1 VCPFYCSPSAFTF
14 GSYISPCSE
23 SVLLYYISPYIL
35 IANFYYI
42 GPYSPSVWTHT
53 YSLQFLLQS
62 AEIHWLNVI
71 GHLYMSGLTV
81 LSVGYDWTMSC
92 LSLPEFQLNA
102 SYNMIYNFKNYLQA
116 SLGVKNNEVGGQPTS
131 LSHTSNEATCG
142 VGKHLQCVSCLQWGY
157 GSDQQ
162 ERLKTWDLDMRPQ
175 YSRWDP
181 YWTPKWPKWL
191 TDC

>member
-1 VCPFYCSPSAFTF
+1 MSLLTICDFTVLANYEAIEPMCIDWYNIGAMHRNNRVQFVDQLVILHSINKGSQLASSVHQFTQHNTPNVYRPLCLDCASAQAVCPFYCSPSAFMF
-14 GSYISPCSE
+14 GSYISPCGA

-81 LSVGYDWTMSC
+81 LSVGYD
-92 LSLPEFQLNA
+92 
-102 SYNMIYNFKNYLQA
+102 
-116 SLGVKNNEVGGQPTS
+116 
-131 LSHTSNEATCG
+131 
-142 VGKHLQCVSCLQWGY
+142 
-157 GSDQQ
+157 
-162 ERLKTWDLDMRPQ
+162 
-175 YSRWDP
+175 
-181 YWTPKWPKWL
+181 
-191 TDC
+191 